1 MILGFSGVGKIC
13 CIYIL
18 MKVMT
23 DCGEFYKELR
33 MNFKVIIVFQM
44 FGRLDVV
51 INDWIDGIFLILWRR
66 IFRVKKGNF
75 FKIFKL
81 GEGKEERGRFFCD

>member
-1 MILGFSGVGKIC
+1 
-13 CIYIL
+13 
-18 MKVMT
+18 
-23 DCGEFYKELR
+23 
-33 MNFKVIIVFQM
+33 M

-81 GEGKEERGRFFCD
+81 GEGNEERGRVFCD

>member
-1 MILGFSGVGKIC
+1 
-13 CIYIL
+13 
-18 MKVMT
+18 
-23 DCGEFYKELR
+23 
-33 MNFKVIIVFQM
+33 M

-81 GEGKEERGRFFCD
+81 GEGNGGKRESFL